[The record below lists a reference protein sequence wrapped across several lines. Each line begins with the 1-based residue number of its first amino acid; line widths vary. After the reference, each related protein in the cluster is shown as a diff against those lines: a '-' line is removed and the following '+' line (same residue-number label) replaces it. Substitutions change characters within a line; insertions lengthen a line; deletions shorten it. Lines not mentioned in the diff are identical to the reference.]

1 MGLQLGPLTHL
12 QYLLQLSHPRTCGTN
27 STTEKQA
34 LKEATPHSVLAGK
47 YESGNFS
54 FFILYFKLQNMA
66 EDWVSLE
73 MQLEVLSHLLE

>member
-12 QYLLQLSHPRTCGTN
+12 QYLLQLSHPRTCGTY
-27 STTEKQA
+27 STTEGWKQA

-66 EDWVSLE
+66 ED
-73 MQLEVLSHLLE
+73 